1 MLLQL
6 NPVAERAD
14 PGSVDVN
21 ERHRNRPYTSILVKA

>member
-6 NPVAERAD
+6 NPVDEHAD

-21 ERHRNRPYTSILVKA
+21 EDTNSSVYSILKA